1 MNSPREHYIANDS
14 GDICWF
20 EWGQQDNG
28 PTLLLL
34 HATGFHARIWD
45 QVVAHLP
52 PETHV
57 IAPDHLGHGRSLRP
71 ASLGDWRVTA
81 DALLPLVSHFAGTP
95 LIGCGHSMGGYVLS
109 RLAAKRQTAFSHL
122 VLIDPTIFDPATYA
136 SSTNTAFPDP
146 ADHPIARR
154 RNDWDGPDQMVSR
167 FADRLPYSTWQP
179 EVLADYAT
187 YGLIATAEGEGWVL
201 ACPPALEASVYHG
214 ALLNSPHDWLAKL
227 STPATVIRAKSG
239 DREGM
244 LDFSQSPTWPA
255 LGNAIG
261 AVCDEQWPE
270 HSHFI
275 PMEAPQR
282 VADLLAS
289 HRETPN
295 QG

>member
-1 MNSPREHYIANDS
+1 MASES

-20 EWGQQDNG
+20 EWGQQGDG

-34 HATGFHARIWD
+34 HATGFHARLWD

-52 PETHV
+52 PQTHV
-57 IAPDHLGHGRSLRP
+57 IAPDHLGHGRSFRP

-81 DALLPLVSHFAGTP
+81 DALLPLVSHFAETP
-95 LIGCGHSMGGYVLS
+95 LVGCGHSMGGYVLS
-109 RLAAKRQTAFSHL
+109 RLAAARETAFSHL
-122 VLIDPTIFDPATYA
+122 VLIDPTIFDPAAYTR
-136 SSTNTAFPDP
+136 SKDSAFPDP

-154 RNDWDGPDQMVSR
+154 RKIWQGPGEMVTR
-167 FADRLPYSTWQP
+167 FADRLPYSKWRP

-187 YGLIATAEGEGWVL
+187 FGLLPSTEGEGWEL
-201 ACPPALEASVYHG
+201 ACPPALEASVYQG
-214 ALLNSPHDWLAKL
+214 ALRNSPHLWLAML
-227 STPATVIRAKSG
+227 STSATVIRAKSG
-239 DREGM
+239 DRAGA

-255 LGNAIG
+255 LGKAIG

-289 HRETPN
+289 HLGTAN